1 MKAILTM
8 LGAVLL
14 LGGCATSGGGSSA
27 LVGSFAG
34 TNQLSR
40 NSAARPIGNGLIAAY
55 QGARLAAGDRRL
67 ALEAEYQALEYTQAG
82 EPVSWT
88 GTDGGVKGQVTAYQP
103 YRVGSQDCRQYRHV
117 LQHGGS
123 PQTLLGAACRNE
135 DGSWSL
141 LT

>member
-1 MKAILTM
+1 MKSILTM
-8 LGAVLL
+8 LAAALI
-14 LGGCATSGGGSSA
+14 LGGCATSGGGNSA

-34 TNQLSR
+34 SG
-40 NSAARPIGNGLIAAY
+40 ARDRGVGSGAVGNGLIAAY
-55 QGARLAAGDRRL
+55 QGSRLGAGDRRL

-82 EPVSWT
+82 QPVSWT
-88 GTDGGVKGQVTAYQP
+88 GTDGGVTGRVIAYQP
-103 YRVGSQDCRQYRHV
+103 YRVGSQDCRQYQHV
-117 LQHGGS
+117 LLDGGS